1 MEQSIRN
8 SDFEALLDRLV
19 SRAVVQD
26 VSPEAA
32 DRARRA
38 TIRGVKIPG
47 GPISP
52 QTRRRAEAYFS
63 AVVRRSVVR
72 RSTSPRAAA
81 RFVVASVV
89 QDLRSGGRNG
99 TDIWRELEVGWA
111 QRIPRD
117 LLEEYRLEL
126 CG

>member
-8 SDFEALLDRLV
+8 QDFEALVDRLF
-19 SRAVVQD
+19 SRAVVQG
-26 VSPEAA
+26 VAPEAA

-38 TIRGVKIPG
+38 TLRGVKIPS

-52 QTRRRAEAYFS
+52 QTCRRAEAYFS
-63 AVVRRSVVR
+63 AVVQRSAVR
-72 RSTSPRAAA
+72 RSASPRAAA

-89 QDLRSGGRNG
+89 QDLRSAGRSG

-111 QRIPRD
+111 QRIPGD